1 VDVSSNG
8 TTWTSYP
15 IFPNISLTQYGFLYR
30 QSYNHHLK
38 YFSAVGGQANA
49 YVRFRFISAAP
60 TYSFNWLIDD
70 LVLYDADPVD
80 LGITY
85 SGIAS
90 ATDTNVSFGQEL

>member
-1 VDVSSNG
+1 
-8 TTWTSYP
+8 
-15 IFPNISLTQYGFLYR
+15 
-30 QSYNHHLK
+30 
-38 YFSAVGGQANA
+38 
-49 YVRFRFISAAP
+49 VRFRFISAAP

-90 ATDTNVSFGQEL
+90 ATDTNVSFAKSYSYSSIPLRFADSVYPITYLSNYGLSAAFKRRDNGQLLPEQ